1 MPNFGKS
8 SILITY
14 LGNGDT
20 LWQLAT
26 IPILSKFSN
35 FLWILRLKTQQPILP
50 YSKVQSHILGTSE
63 RAFWRTLFDTFLS
76 KTVTHTYLEHIQNLW
91 WLFISC
97 NSLFVFC
104 GLKWGSGCWW
114 QISSSNGIT
123 SNSTVVFLR
132 IQPVF

>member
-1 MPNFGKS
+1 MK
-8 SILITY
+8 
-14 LGNGDT
+14 NGVAKGVASYSHDTTLDT
-20 LWQLAT
+20 LLWLKWSFVV
-26 IPILSKFSN
+26 LFV
-35 FLWILRLKTQQPILP
+35 LWIPRLKTRQPILP

-91 WLFISC
+91 WLFIGC
-97 NSLFVFC
+97 HCLFIFC

-114 QISSSNGIT
+114 QICSSNGIT